1 MWGKKKIL
9 VSRIYVHRDIQK
21 TSNVQNKRRN
31 KDLWGLGGGEGYS
44 DKLFLTLQLYNVH
57 SFLCLRRAA
66 KDGIFKISSM
76 S

>member
-44 DKLFLTLQLYNVH
+44 DKLTILYNVH
-57 SFLCLRRAA
+57 SFLGALWAA
-66 KDGIFKISSM
+66 KDGIFKNSSM